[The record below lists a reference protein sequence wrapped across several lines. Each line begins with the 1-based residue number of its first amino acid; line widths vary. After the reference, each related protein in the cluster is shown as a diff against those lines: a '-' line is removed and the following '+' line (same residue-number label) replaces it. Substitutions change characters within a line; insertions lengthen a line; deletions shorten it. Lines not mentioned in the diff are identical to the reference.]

1 MTPSACSTTMCLTGG
16 NCGSTLPKS
25 VSIAWVAVISVG
37 QGRLPVSRRPMVRFS
52 KDYELGDVIVVFQQ
66 RPWQSWA
73 ELVDW
78 LKANGPQFDWL
89 TPGEIARMLA
99 DFSVLNDEN

>member
-1 MTPSACSTTMCLTGG
+1 
-16 NCGSTLPKS
+16 
-25 VSIAWVAVISVG
+25 
-37 QGRLPVSRRPMVRFS
+37 MVRFS

-99 DFSVLNDEN
+99 DFSVLNDENIPFVSDPGEAYELAQAHRRTDAVLRAMHWIEDAQALVGGDTDLAS